1 MRLPGTC
8 IAMMLGALE
17 PVLRPLL
24 PLTAGQIQTF
34 MQPGTAEA
42 NTLMDVLDQSMMDLD
57 ETLAEVPND
66 G

>member
-1 MRLPGTC
+1 M
-8 IAMMLGALE
+8 ILGAIE
-17 PVLRPLL
+17 PALRPLL

-42 NTLMDVLDQSMMDLD
+42 NTLMDALDQSMMDLD
-57 ETLAEVPND
+57 EILAEARND